1 MGLEGISG
9 VTHAGRAL
17 SEEEAYVIA
26 ADGVEGW
33 LSIEEVEFGEGADP
47 GLFAWGDGLQR
58 ISEAGS
64 AAQLHLDE
72 YEDVGTDV
80 QSTMVPQLRF
90 RALSHDG
97 TLDVRFVWA

>member
-1 MGLEGISG
+1 MGLEGVLD

-17 SEEEAYVIA
+17 AEEDPYDVEAH
-26 ADGVEGW
+26 GLEGW

-47 GLFAWGDGLQR
+47 GLFVWGDGLQR

-72 YEDVGTDV
+72 YEYVGAKIE
-80 QSTMVPQLRF
+80 STTTPELRF
-90 RALSHDG
+90 RALLTEG
-97 TLDVRFVWA
+97 TQEFCFTRA

>member
-1 MGLEGISG
+1 MGLEGILD

-17 SEEEAYVIA
+17 AEEDPYDIEAH
-26 ADGVEGW
+26 GVEGW

-58 ISEAGS
+58 IYEAGS

-72 YEDVGTDV
+72 YEGGGSQVKSNSLTL
-80 QSTMVPQLRF
+80 QLPLHPRWG
-90 RALSHDG
+90 RG
-97 TLDVRFVWA
+97 